1 MNGKD
6 ILKVSLLAFL
16 FLGLVVAWLGFGERG
31 FIHLYRMD
39 TERQAYLERIN
50 KLERE
55 NRELLEE
62 IQRLRSDRDYVENLG
77 RRELGLVKED
87 ELMYRFETTKEKD
100 KQNHRNRIMELRIR
114 GIANCESRIG
124 ELIPISKFP
133 EFLNP
138 SIPEFPNPRIP
149 QFLNHR
155 RPERS

>member
-1 MNGKD
+1 LNGKD
-6 ILKVSLLAFL
+6 IRKFSLLALL

-87 ELMYRFETTKEKD
+87 ELMYRFGTTKEKD
-100 KQNHRNRIMELRIR
+100 KT
-114 GIANCESRIG
+114 
-124 ELIPISKFP
+124 KK
-133 EFLNP
+133 
-138 SIPEFPNPRIP
+138 
-149 QFLNHR
+149 
-155 RPERS
+155 